1 MILKHRGITFG
12 FLSLTKTLFYGKAR
26 RNDNFIEGIGKAA

>member
-12 FLSLTKTLFYGKAR
+12 FLGLTKTFIYGKAR
-26 RNDNFIEGIGKAA
+26 RNDNFIKGIGEAA